1 MSAFSEAIAKMNE
14 EGVLQ
19 YCLETGQRLSKFDK
33 LFNDRL
39 VKVFNPLLNR
49 WANDAA
55 LLLEDIL
62 ETQRQVRQDA
72 RPFRF

>member
-19 YCLETGQRLSKFDK
+19 YSLETGQRLSKFDK

-62 ETQRQVRQDA
+62 EAQRQVRQEA
-72 RPFRF
+72 RSFRF